1 MLSVLALSVA
11 LSWVQVQTDTFV
23 VKSSVGEERAR
34 HVVRELEAFHQLIG
48 TALVFK
54 KVQLPDLPIEVL
66 LVSDEA
72 LLTELSPVYNGKRVR
87 VAGYYERGQDRDFI
101 ILSANTH
108 GNLTHIVYHELTH
121 YFLSRSLQPRPAWLN
136 EGLAEYFATADIDDD
151 AAYVGG
157 LSQER
162 LQLLRT
168 ERLLPL
174 KDFFAVDDRSPF
186 YNETAKANVFYAQA
200 WAFVHFLT
208 HGPYKNEFHSYLTDL
223 ARNEVKFSDYVKSD
237 LSTLEVE
244 FENYLKLRI
253 RTVGRDKLK
262 ISSEGWT
269 MTTHPIEDADVELA
283 IAEVFLSGGHL
294 DDARKRLEKVAG
306 IDDEFPRASYYR
318 GVLAR
323 ITGEGNP
330 REYFVDALMDPNLG
344 PRAAVHLVQLREL
357 AIPAVRRALEQA
369 AGNDT
374 HMADVYWALTE
385 IYLDDARRALETI
398 QLTKNAA
405 PAELVTPSKEPVAS
419 TPEPVFTA
427 YAEGDGEHFRYELLS
442 ESGTGPKAVDAHAP
456 FFPEELLKE
465 KLRGRVAIDVVISE
479 TGEVTG
485 LFLISSAPEVFSVL
499 ATSAVRD
506 WKFEPVAGK
515 VRVVLQF
522 LP

>member
-1 MLSVLALSVA
+1 LV

-23 VKSSVGEERAR
+23 VKSAAGEERAKR
-34 HVVRELEAFHQLIG
+34 VVRELEAFRQLIG

-54 KVQLPDLPIEVL
+54 KVQLPELPIEVL
-66 LVSDEA
+66 IVSDEA
-72 LLTELSPVYNGKRVR
+72 LLTELSPEYNGKKVR

-101 ILSANTH
+101 VLSANTH

-136 EGLAEYFATADIDDD
+136 EGLAEYFATVDIDDD

-168 ERLLPL
+168 EKLLPL
-174 KDFFAVDDRSPF
+174 KDFFAVDDRSPY

-208 HGPYKNEFHSYLTDL
+208 HGPYKNEFHSYLSDL
-223 ARNEVKFSDYVKSD
+223 ARHEVKFSDYVKTD
-237 LSTLEVE
+237 LTGLEIE
-244 FENYLKLRI
+244 FDTYLKLRM
-253 RTVGRDKLK
+253 RTVVREKLR

-269 MTTHPIEDADVELA
+269 MTTRPIQDADVELA
-283 IAEVFLSGGHL
+283 IAEVFLSGGRL
-294 DDARKRLEKVAG
+294 DDARKHLEKVAG

-344 PRAAVHLVQLREL
+344 PRAAVHLVQLHEL
-357 AIPAVRRALEQA
+357 GIPAVRRALEQA
-369 AGNDT
+369 AANAT

-385 IYLDDARRALETI
+385 IYLDDARRTLETI

-405 PAELVTPSKEPVAS
+405 QPEPVTPSKEPIVA
-419 TPEPVFTA
+419 TPEPVFTR
-427 YAEGDGEHFRYELLS
+427 YSEGEGDHFQFELLC
-442 ESGTGPKAVDAHAP
+442 ESGTGPKAVDVHAP

-465 KLRGRVAIDVVISE
+465 RLRGRVVVDVVISD
-479 TGEVTG
+479 TGEVSG
-485 LFLISSAPEVFSVL
+485 LFLISSVPEIFSVL

-506 WKFEPVAGK
+506 WKFEPIAGK

-522 LP
+522 IP